1 MLAVKKCISLSSRER
16 DEIGFEDIRVK
27 SVGCLYIGTMEF
39 DGLETVEEILFDSEP
54 CLWRDGGLG
63 ACGVKHPGFSKSQD
77 TPCFEQF
84 PQVG

>member
-1 MLAVKKCISLSSRER
+1 MKKCISLSSRER

-27 SVGCLYIGTMEF
+27 SVGCLYIGAIAF
-39 DGLETVEEILFDSEP
+39 DGLETEEERLFESEL
-54 CLWRDGGLG
+54 CVSREGGVG
-63 ACGVKHPGFSKSQD
+63 GCGGRHPGFSKSQD